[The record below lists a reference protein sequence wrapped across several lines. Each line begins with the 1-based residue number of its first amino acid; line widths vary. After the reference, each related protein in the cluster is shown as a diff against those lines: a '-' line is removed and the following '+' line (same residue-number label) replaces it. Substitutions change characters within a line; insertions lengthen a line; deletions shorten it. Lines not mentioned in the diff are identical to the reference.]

1 MCNSTTPAGQ
11 LGLTDANHECHCGS
25 ANPAHTIS
33 ARPEGSIESDY
44 LVDGMTCQHCVASVS
59 EEVSEI
65 AGVTGLVMTKLDGT
79 ARGGVLV
86 AAAEQYRLPI
96 HAIGVGEKIDDL
108 RPFNPDLLARVI
120 VGIAG

>member
-44 LVDGMTCQHCVASVS
+44 LVDGMTCSHCVASVTEELS
-59 EEVSEI
+59 E
-65 AGVTGLVMTKLDGT
+65 LDGVERT
-79 ARGGVLV
+79 SSGLYFREAAVRLQRP
-86 AAAEQYRLPI
+86 AAEVNRALWERYRM
-96 HAIGVGEKIDDL
+96 IGGFDL
-108 RPFNPDLLARVI
+108 AVDFQFQRRLL
-120 VGIAG
+120 GTS